1 MASLFEL
8 LGKVNWS
15 DLEGRNAR
23 ESGVFEYSTSKIEVI
38 MMTRELNK
46 RLKVSRLPSCT
57 LLMLSLRQSYLS
69 RCKAML
75 FTRLLRGPQITEHQ
89 LHMLK

>member
-46 RLKVSRLPSCT
+46 RLKVRRTELQHTCD
-57 LLMLSLRQSYLS
+57 
-69 RCKAML
+69 KANA
-75 FTRLLRGPQITEHQ
+75 ITAC
-89 LHMLK
+89 